1 VPVLITAV
9 YPAYIEAT
17 SVHRKD
23 ARWCGCASEF
33 DGMGL
38 PQENLEAGKDVSPA
52 RGNFPPVPG
61 KDAATIKRATNLNID
76 GNGKKGGGAG
86 PNKGPT
92 AKQGHLMA
100 EFMSRRQTLLAQ
112 HRSLRVLPANRTV
125 VEQSELNPMGFPAQP
140 RGRAADAAVARAAVE
155 IAREASAEEAGAE
168 DERVEV
174 GFGGEDVEEDEGE
187 GEGGGIEG
195 SASFLQVGDDDSG
208 PRRPDARSGSFP
220 PAIEELFARYQ
231 VGAG

>member
-1 VPVLITAV
+1 MLITAV

-86 PNKGPT
+86 ANKGPT

-140 RGRAADAAVARAAVE
+140 RRTRRTRRSRALRCGRRRTLRGASMPRRSSSTGRGARA
-155 IAREASAEEAGAE
+155 
-168 DERVEV
+168 RV
-174 GFGGEDVEEDEGE
+174 
-187 GEGGGIEG
+187 
-195 SASFLQVGDDDSG
+195 AAQ
-208 PRRPDARSGSFP
+208 PR
-220 PAIEELFARYQ
+220 
-231 VGAG
+231 